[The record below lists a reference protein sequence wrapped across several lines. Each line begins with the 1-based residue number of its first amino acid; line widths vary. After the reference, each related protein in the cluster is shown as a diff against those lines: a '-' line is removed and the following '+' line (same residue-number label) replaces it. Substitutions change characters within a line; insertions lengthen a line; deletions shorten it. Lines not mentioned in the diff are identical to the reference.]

1 MVGITSYG
9 VYIPYYRLSRDE
21 IARVWGGPSGRGEKA
36 VANWDEDSI
45 TMAVAAAL
53 DSINSIDRQQ
63 IDGCFFASTT
73 SPYRE
78 KQAAALVA
86 TVVDLRRD
94 IITAD
99 SANSLRA
106 GTIALRHALDA
117 IKAGTAKNILVTTAD
132 CRLATP
138 QSPLEPNFGDGAAS
152 FLIGDSEVAVA
163 VEGSYQ
169 VSDEFTDMW
178 RREQDTFVK
187 IWEDRFSLEEGY
199 NRIMAETISG
209 LMKKYNLT
217 PKDFAKVVLY
227 APDQRSHT
235 VLARR
240 LGFDLKEQLQDP
252 LFTTVGNTGTA
263 CAMIGLAAALDEAK
277 PGDRILLAN
286 YGDGGDALILQV
298 TEQINK
304 IRNKKNVKHY
314 LESKKMLPNYQRYI
328 YFRRIMPVEEA
339 TRPEEIASATH
350 MWRDTSWVLRF
361 HGGRCRQC
369 GKVQIPS
376 GRVCINCQ
384 TVDQFDEV
392 RLSDEIGEVFSYNK
406 DHVTTVPDPPN
417 INAVVD
423 FKEGARIVLRVT
435 DRDPDEVRIGMSV
448 EMTFRRI
455 HEAGGFHNYF
465 WKCRPIR

>member
-1 MVGITSYG
+1 MVGITSYS

-21 IARVWGGPSGRGEKA
+21 IARAWGRASGKGEKA

-45 TMAVAAAL
+45 TMAVAASL
-53 DSINSIDRQQ
+53 DCINGVERQK

-94 IITAD
+94 IIAAD

-106 GTIALRHALDA
+106 GTIALRHALDT
-117 IKAGTAKNILVTTAD
+117 IKAGTANTILVTTSD

-152 FLIGDSEVAVA
+152 FLIGDSEAAVIF
-163 VEGSYQ
+163 EGSYQ
-169 VSDEFTDMW
+169 VSDEFTDLW
-178 RREQDTFVK
+178 RREQDTFVR

-199 NRIMAETISG
+199 NRIMLETISG
-209 LMKKYNLT
+209 LMKKYSLA
-217 PKDFAKVVLY
+217 PKDFAKVVVY

-235 VLARR
+235 ALARR
-240 LGFDLKEQLQDP
+240 LGFDLKEQLQDS

-263 CAMIGLAAALDEAK
+263 CALMGLAAALDESK

-286 YGDGGDALILQV
+286 YGDGGDAFILRV
-298 TEQINK
+298 TEQIDK
-304 IRNKKNVKHY
+304 IRHRKSVKHY
-314 LESKKMLPNYQRYI
+314 LESKRMLPNYQRYL
-328 YFRRIMPVEEA
+328 YFRRLMPIEEVS
-339 TRPEEIASATH
+339 RPQEIANAPQ
-350 MWRDTSWVLRF
+350 MWRDTNWVLRF

-369 GKVQIPS
+369 GKVQVPL

-384 TVDQFDEV
+384 AVDQFDEV
-392 RLSDEIGEVFSYNK
+392 RLSDKIGEVFSYNV
-406 DHVTTVPDPPN
+406 DHVNTIPDPPN
-417 INAVVD
+417 INAVVN
-423 FKEGARIVLRVT
+423 FKDGGRIVLRMT
-435 DRDPDEVRIGMSV
+435 DRDPDEVRIGMPV